1 MTMNRGLEFL
11 LAIGRRLR
19 RSGTPLGSGR
29 FRHRARPLRCEA
41 LESRQL
47 LSITVESLTPTT
59 SGFVAQFSDEVE
71 TGTLNLY
78 DAQSGALGPAD
89 VVLEGA
95 TAGQVAGSIVVKGK
109 ELTFIKTGGPLETDT
124 YTVTLRSAADGI
136 IGKALGELLD
146 GDGDGV
152 AGGNFVQ
159 TFSVAASQPLVV
171 SLPDFACG
179 PGQALSGPAEGS
191 GVALTEGLPVRLND
205 AAGVTSVLRTIGWD
219 PALLTVIGA
228 GLGAGARDGSQVEVN
243 VDTPGRVTV
252 AVFSLAPLES
262 GSVDLVR
269 LIGSVP
275 ESATYGAAHVLRIS
289 ELKVNAGA
297 IEATADDALHAVV
310 FPGDANANGNY
321 DTEDARLI
329 ARVGVG
335 LDSGFAVAQPD
346 APVTSQLRHAYPTI
360 DPMIIGDVTGD
371 GTLSPMDASDLLREV
386 VGLPAP
392 NIPSLPSA
400 TSVNTATALTASTS
414 SPVYGESLTFTA
426 TVSATI
432 PDGGV
437 PTGSVVFKEG
447 TNTLGTVAL
456 VDGVAT
462 WTTSTLDAGSH
473 TITAVYDGAA
483 GFYAS
488 TANTSVVIAK
498 ATLSVT
504 GITAQ
509 DKVYD
514 GTAGATL
521 NLEAALLEGVLDG
534 DDVVLVTAGAVGA
547 FTDADAGEDKPV
559 TVTGL
564 SLSGEQSVNY
574 TLAEVVLAADI
585 TAAELTISSLAANS
599 KVYDGTTDA
608 TLDFDNA
615 VLVGVLEGDSVSLAG
630 GTAVFANA
638 GAGVGITVTVTGL
651 ELTGP
656 SAGNYV
662 LSETTATLE
671 ADITAKTLTV
681 TGISAEN
688 KVYDGTTGATLNMEA
703 AALEG
708 VVDGDDVVLVTA
720 EAVGAFA
727 DADAGEDKP
736 VTVTGLSLSG
746 DGSANYTLAEVVLAA
761 DITARRSLSLE

>member
-1 MTMNRGLEFL
+1 M
-11 LAIGRRLR
+11 
-19 RSGTPLGSGR
+19 
-29 FRHRARPLRCEA
+29 
-41 LESRQL
+41 
-47 LSITVESLTPTT
+47 T
-59 SGFVAQFSDEVE
+59 SGFVAQFSDEIE
-71 TGTLNLY
+71 TSTLNLY
-78 DAQSGALGPAD
+78 DTQSGALGQAD

-95 TAGQVAGSIVVKGK
+95 AAGQIAGSILVTGK
-109 ELTFIKTGGPLETDT
+109 ELTFIKTGRPLEADT

-136 IGKALGELLD
+136 VGKALGELLD

-152 AGGNFVQ
+152 AGGDFVQ
-159 TFSVAASQPLVV
+159 TFTVAASQPLVV

-191 GVALTEGLPVRLND
+191 GAAFTEGLPVRLDD
-205 AAGVTSVLRTIGWD
+205 AGGVTSVLLTIDYD
-219 PALLTVIGA
+219 PALLTISGA
-228 GLGAGARDGSQVEVN
+228 ELGADAPDGSQVEIN
-243 VDTPGRVTV
+243 VDTPGRATV
-252 AVFSLAPLES
+252 ALFSLSPLES
-262 GSVDLVR
+262 GSVDFVR

-275 ESATYGAAHVLRIS
+275 ENATYGAAQVLRIS

-297 IEATADDALHAVV
+297 IEATADDALHAVA

-321 DTEDARLI
+321 DTEDARFI

-335 LDSGFAVAQPD
+335 LDSGFAVEQPD
-346 APVTSQLRHAYPTI
+346 APATSQLRHAYPTI

-371 GTLSPMDASDLLREV
+371 GTLSPMDASDLLRQV

-392 NIPSLPSA
+392 NIPPLPSD
-400 TSVNTATALTASTS
+400 TSVSTATTLTASAGS
-414 SPVYGESLTFTA
+414 SVYGESLTFTA

-432 PDGGV
+432 PGGEV

-447 TNTLGTVAL
+447 ANTLATVAL

-462 WTTSTLDAGSH
+462 WTTSALDAGSH

-488 TANTSVVIAK
+488 TASANLVIAK

-504 GITAQ
+504 GITVE

-514 GTAGATL
+514 GTTDATL
-521 NLEAALLEGVLDG
+521 NLEDAALEGVLDG
-534 DDVVLVTAGAVGA
+534 EDVVLVTTGAVGT
-547 FTDADAGEDKPV
+547 FDDADAGEGKPL

-564 SLSGEQSVNY
+564 SLGGAQSANY

-585 TAAELTISSLAANS
+585 TAAELTISSLAANN

-608 TLDFDNA
+608 TLDLEGA
-615 VLVGVLEGDSVSLAG
+615 VLVGVFEGDNVSLAG
-630 GTAVFANA
+630 GTAVFADP
-638 GAGVGITVTVTGL
+638 GVGEGITVTVTGL
-651 ELTGP
+651 ELAGP

-662 LSETTATLE
+662 LSETTASLA
-671 ADITAKTLTV
+671 ADITAKTLSV
-681 TGISAEN
+681 TGITVED
-688 KVYDGTTGATLNMEA
+688 KVYDGTTDATLNLED

-708 VVDGDDVVLVTA
+708 VVDGEDVVLVTT
-720 EAVGAFA
+720 EAAAAFA
-727 DADAGEDKP
+727 DPEVGEGKP

-746 DGSANYTLAEVVLAA
+746 AQSANYMLADLVLTA
-761 DITARRSLSLE
+761 DITA